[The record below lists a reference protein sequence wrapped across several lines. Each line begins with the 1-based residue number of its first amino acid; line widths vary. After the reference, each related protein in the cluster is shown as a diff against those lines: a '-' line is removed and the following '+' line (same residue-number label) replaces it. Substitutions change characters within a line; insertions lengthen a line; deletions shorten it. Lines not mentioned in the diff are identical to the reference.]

1 MMTVIV
7 IKNIIRFYNDWRI
20 CSHVMWVPI
29 FALWGCIPEL
39 AKGCI
44 DMTNSSSTY
53 LGIVVGAAIGAVITW
68 WVYNRQNKTSLKQDH
83 VLERVNEL
91 EQKNTHILMHL
102 ETFAKHHDDLL
113 NKIVLL
119 NENMLELDKKMSAIS
134 EKHK

>member
-1 MMTVIV
+1 M
-7 IKNIIRFYNDWRI
+7 
-20 CSHVMWVPI
+20 
-29 FALWGCIPEL
+29 
-39 AKGCI
+39 
-44 DMTNSSSTY
+44 
-53 LGIVVGAAIGAVITW
+53 GAAIGAVITW

-102 ETFAKHHDDLL
+102 ETFAKHHDELL

>member
-1 MMTVIV
+1 
-7 IKNIIRFYNDWRI
+7 
-20 CSHVMWVPI
+20 MWVPI
-29 FALWGCIPEL
+29 FVIWGCVPEL
-39 AKGCI
+39 GKGCV

-83 VLERVNEL
+83 VLERLNEL

-102 ETFAKHHDDLL
+102 EKFAKHHEEIL

-119 NENMLELDKKMSAIS
+119 NENKLELDKKMSAIS

>member
-1 MMTVIV
+1 
-7 IKNIIRFYNDWRI
+7 
-20 CSHVMWVPI
+20 MWVPI
-29 FALWGCIPEL
+29 FAIWGCIPEL
-39 AKGCI
+39 AKSCI

-83 VLERVNEL
+83 VLERLNEL
-91 EQKNTHILMHL
+91 ERKNTHILMHL
-102 ETFAKHHDDLL
+102 ERFAKHHNDLL
-113 NKIVLL
+113 NRIVLL

>member
-1 MMTVIV
+1 
-7 IKNIIRFYNDWRI
+7 
-20 CSHVMWVPI
+20 MWLPI
-29 FALWGCIPEL
+29 FAIWGCIPEIS
-39 AKGCI
+39 KDCI

-53 LGIVVGAAIGAVITW
+53 LGIVVGAVIGAVITW

-83 VLERVNEL
+83 VLQRVNEL
-91 EQKNTHILMHL
+91 EQKNAHILMHL

>member
-1 MMTVIV
+1 
-7 IKNIIRFYNDWRI
+7 
-20 CSHVMWVPI
+20 
-29 FALWGCIPEL
+29 
-39 AKGCI
+39 
-44 DMTNSSSTY
+44 MTNSSSTY
-53 LGIVVGAAIGAVITW
+53 LGIVMGAAIGAVIAW

-102 ETFAKHHDDLL
+102 EKFAKHHDELL

>member
-1 MMTVIV
+1 
-7 IKNIIRFYNDWRI
+7 
-20 CSHVMWVPI
+20 MWVPI
-29 FALWGCIPEL
+29 FAIWGCIPEL
-39 AKGCI
+39 AKGCT
-44 DMTNSSSTY
+44 DMTNSSSTF

-91 EQKNTHILMHL
+91 AQKNTHILMHL
-102 ETFAKHHDDLL
+102 ETFAKHHDELL

>member
-1 MMTVIV
+1 
-7 IKNIIRFYNDWRI
+7 
-20 CSHVMWVPI
+20 MWLPI
-29 FALWGCIPEL
+29 FAIWGCIPEIS
-39 AKGCI
+39 KDCI

-53 LGIVVGAAIGAVITW
+53 LGIVVGAVIGAVITW

-83 VLERVNEL
+83 VLQRVNEL

-119 NENMLELDKKMSAIS
+119 NENMLELDKKMSVIA
-134 EKHK
+134 EKHMS